1 MYSARLSVRGDK
13 CARVCILVYVLTTR
27 IYGVIEQ
34 ACTKLEDVVAPL
46 LRSATYLYIRNN
58 PALVKISLP
67 QLDATQISSNVF
79 TVNFSI
85 MCCHF

>member
-27 IYGVIEQ
+27 IYGVIAQ

-46 LRSATYLYIRNN
+46 LQSATYLYMTDN

-67 QLDATQISSNVF
+67 KLVATQSTSNVF
-79 TVNFSI
+79 TVRFSI
-85 MCCHF
+85 MCCHC